1 MGLFLFPNQRNLYFG
16 AMLKIGLTGGIGSG
30 KTTVAKVFE
39 LLNVPVY
46 YADQASKRL
55 YHTDKDLIL
64 EIKKYFGE
72 DVYTGDVLNRSK
84 LASIVFNDPKKLD
97 LLNELVHPPT
107 IRDAE
112 QWMNKQKAPYVI
124 KEAALLFES
133 GSAMGLDY
141 VIGVQAPSHYRIKRA
156 MERDGLKREEVLS
169 RINRQIDEGI
179 KMFLCDFVIK
189 NNEQELVIPQVL
201 ELHSR
206 FLAHPAPA

>member
-1 MGLFLFPNQRNLYFG
+1 
-16 AMLKIGLTGGIGSG
+16 MLKVGLTGGIGSG
-30 KTTVAKVFE
+30 KTTVAKIFE

-55 YHTDKDLIL
+55 YHTDKHLIS

-72 DVYTGDVLNRSK
+72 DVYANDILNRSK
-84 LASIVFNDPKKLD
+84 LASIVFNSPSKLD

-107 IRDAE
+107 LRDAE
-112 QWMNKQKAPYVI
+112 EWMKRQTAPYVI

-133 GSAMGLDY
+133 GSASGLDY
-141 VIGVQAPSHYRIKRA
+141 VVGVQAPSHYRIKRA
-156 MERDGLKREEVLS
+156 MERDGLKREEVLG
-169 RINRQIDEGI
+169 RMNRQIDEDI
-179 KMFLCDFVIK
+179 KLRLCDFVII

-206 FLAHPAPA
+206 FVGLLSSAKGGEI